1 MNDIGPEI
9 RSHHTAWLQIDVR
22 PKFQLSGIFFFSNTY
37 VTMSDVVSKPQ
48 KCWFPPTDLLVRITL
63 LLTSIMMSDTFVSSV
78 LV

>member
-9 RSHHTAWLQIDVR
+9 RSHHRAWLQIDVR

-48 KCWFPPTDLLVRITL
+48 KC
-63 LLTSIMMSDTFVSSV
+63 
-78 LV
+78 